1 MTSEHG
7 GLVSIAREGRTKGIF
22 LFLTTQS
29 PKDVPKI
36 ILGQVGT
43 FIIHRIT
50 HYEELRVIENLLQP
64 STLSQIRKLA
74 QGESVITSINL
85 LKDLHVYFEKTNRIH
100 YNETPLL

>member
-85 LKDLHVYFEKTNRIH
+85 LKDLHVYF
-100 YNETPLL
+100 